1 MRTKTGVTAPG
12 SPIALADHQR
22 KVRAELVT
30 RRTAEAK
37 AFASLR
43 VEKAGIELMPILVR
57 YAT

>member
-1 MRTKTGVTAPG
+1 MTAPG